1 MLHEFSKYSS
11 IVVHLFKGGNFMKEG
26 LIKAKFSKEIRKEL
40 KPLMKKNNYYNIIAL
55 IIDWSLIL
63 GCSAASV
70 FF

>member
-1 MLHEFSKYSS
+1 
-11 IVVHLFKGGNFMKEG
+11 MKEG

-63 GCSAASV
+63 GCSAAY
-70 FF
+70 FFLKI